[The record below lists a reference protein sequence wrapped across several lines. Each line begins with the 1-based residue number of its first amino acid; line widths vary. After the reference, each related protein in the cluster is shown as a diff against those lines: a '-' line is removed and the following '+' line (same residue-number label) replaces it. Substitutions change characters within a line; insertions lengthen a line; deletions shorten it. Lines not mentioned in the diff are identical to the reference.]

1 MYVAT
6 QGRGLGTATQ
16 TAQEVQIGGTIAASG
31 AAAVLGSIAA
41 SGGSVLG
48 LTGAALSAA
57 VPIVGAALAAA
68 TLVVQYLVANSG
80 CGQTCIETSSW
91 ANQAAAALQKVM
103 DAYFALPA
111 PRTES
116 QQALAIAN
124 FNTIWA
130 QLQAACGQPGTG
142 NAGVRCI
149 SDRQAGACTWKQ
161 AYAPVYPG
169 EPNIGECWNW
179 FNGYLGPIQSDPV
192 VPDTVTSDQSSLAT
206 SVSGSI
212 ESLFG
217 GSGSSVVPI
226 LLIGALLVWAVA
238 S

>member
-16 TAQEVQIGGTIAASG
+16 TAQEVQIGGSVAASG
-31 AAAVLGSIAA
+31 ASAILGSIAA
-41 SGGSVLG
+41 SGGGVLG

-57 VPIVGAALAAA
+57 IPIVGAALAAA

-111 PRTES
+111 PRTQS

-130 QLQAACGQPGTG
+130 QLQQACGQPGTG

-179 FNGYLGPIQSDPV
+179 FNGYLGPIQQDPV
-192 VPDTVTSDQSSLAT
+192 VPDTVTSDLSSAAS

-217 GSGSSVVPI
+217 GSGSSLVPI
-226 LLIGALLVWAVA
+226 LLIGLVAWLAV
-238 S
+238 SS

>member
-6 QGRGLGTATQ
+6 RGMGDAASAAQTTQVIGSMASGTAVAILGSLTS
-16 TAQEVQIGGTIAASG
+16 GGAVAVLGIT
-31 AAAVLGSIAA
+31 AAAVPVI
-41 SGGSVLG
+41 
-48 LTGAALSAA
+48 GAAL
-57 VPIVGAALAAA
+57 VAA
-68 TLVVQYLVANSG
+68 TLLVSYLVKNSG
-80 CGQTCIETSSW
+80 CGITCVETSSW

-111 PRTES
+111 PRTQA
-116 QQALAIAN
+116 QQAVAVAN
-124 FNTIWA
+124 FQVIWQ
-130 QLQAACGQPGTG
+130 QLQQACGQPGTG
-142 NAGVRCI
+142 NAGVKCI

-179 FNGYLGPIQSDPV
+179 FNGYLGPIQQDPV
-192 VPDTVTSDQSSLAT
+192 VPDTVTSDLSSAAS

-217 GSGSSVVPI
+217 GSGSSLVPI
-226 LLIGALLVWAVA
+226 LLIGLVAWLAV
-238 S
+238 SS